1 MKNERAFMALA
12 LAAGGIFAL
21 AIGIRSAQPL
31 FISSINSATGIG
43 YATIS
48 LAFAVAQLVWGIGQP
63 VTGAIGDRWGPRPVM
78 LAGAVLLALGTAAI
92 PFVHTEGE
100 LIAALGI
107 LSATGAGAASFS
119 ILIGSMMQ
127 RLPPERR
134 SFAAGFVNAGGSL
147 GQFVFAPIVQAVIS
161 SFGWVTAMF
170 ALAATSLLT
179 VPLAWPM
186 RRREAIHIATGAAA
200 VPMTTLWAQ
209 LRIAA
214 AEPSYWLLHLGFF
227 TCGFHVAFLVTHL
240 PGEVRLCGLPA
251 SISAN
256 ALAIIG
262 LANIAGSLGAG
273 WLGNRVRMKHLLF
286 WLYLSRAVAV
296 LLYLMAP
303 KTALTFYVFAG
314 VLGVTWLSTVPP
326 TAGLVGKLFGVRY
339 LATLFGL
346 TLLSHQLGGFYG
358 AWLGGLA
365 VANFGDYGWMW
376 YADALLATMAALTN
390 LPIREAPVAR
400 RAAVA

>member
-1 MKNERAFMALA
+1 MRLPLRWGLP
-12 LAAGGIFAL
+12 LAAAAILLVTTGGRQTIGLCL
-21 AIGIRSAQPL
+21 APL
-31 FISSINSATGIG
+31 DEATGLGIVG
-43 YATIS
+43 IS
-48 LAFAVAQLVWGIGQP
+48 LAVAIGQFVWGATQPFFGAVA
-63 VTGAIGDRWGPRPVM
+63 DRFGPGRVIV
-78 LAGAVLLALGTAAI
+78 LGAVLLALGTAAI

-147 GQFVFAPIVQAVIS
+147 GQFVFAPVVQAMIS
-161 SFGWVTAMF
+161 GFGWVTAMLGV
-170 ALAATSLLT
+170 AAATLLT
-179 VPLAWPM
+179 VPLAWPL
-186 RRREAIHIATGAAA
+186 RRREPVHSAVGLGALPVATLGG
-200 VPMTTLWAQ
+200 Q
-209 LRIAA
+209 LRTAA
-214 AEPSYWLLHLGFF
+214 AEPSYWLLNLGFF

-240 PGEVRLCGLPA
+240 PGEVSLCGLPA

-256 ALAIIG
+256 SLAIIG
-262 LANIAGSLGAG
+262 LANIVSSLGAG
-273 WLGNRVRMKHLLF
+273 WLGNRYRMKHLLF

-303 KTALTFYVFAG
+303 KTEFTFYVFAA

-365 VANFGDYGWMW
+365 VSHFGDYGWMW
-376 YADALLATMAALTN
+376 YADALLATIAAVSN
-390 LPIREAPVAR
+390 LPIREARVAR
-400 RAAVA
+400 RAAVAA

>member
-1 MKNERAFMALA
+1 MRLPLRWGLP
-12 LAAGGIFAL
+12 LAAAAILLVTTGGRQTIGLFFA
-21 AIGIRSAQPL
+21 PL
-31 FISSINSATGIG
+31 DEATGLGIVG
-43 YATIS
+43 IS
-48 LAFAVAQLVWGIGQP
+48 LAVAIGQFVWGATQPFFGAVA
-63 VTGAIGDRWGPRPVM
+63 DRFGPGRVIV
-78 LAGAVLLALGTAAI
+78 LGAVLLALGTAAI

-107 LSATGAGAASFS
+107 LSAT
-119 ILIGSMMQ
+119 
-127 RLPPERR
+127 
-134 SFAAGFVNAGGSL
+134 AAG
-147 GQFVFAPIVQAVIS
+147 
-161 SFGWVTAMF
+161 
-170 ALAATSLLT
+170 
-179 VPLAWPM
+179 
-186 RRREAIHIATGAAA
+186 
-200 VPMTTLWAQ
+200 PMTTLWAQ

-358 AWLGGLA
+358 AWLGRLA

-390 LPIREAPVAR
+390 LPIREARVV
-400 RAAVA
+400 RAPAVAAAE